1 MAKREKTSTERKE
14 ERKFWLGV
22 ALCAVG
28 SAILFTAMLL
38 PPRGEIPDMALWASG
53 ELFTLAGALLGVD
66 SYFDFKLRRFISNKG
81 KDDNEEVEK

>member
-14 ERKFWLGV
+14 ERKFWLGA

-66 SYFDFKLRRFISNKG
+66 SYFDFKLRRFIGNNG
-81 KDDNEEVEK
+81 KDIKEGDEK